1 MPGFVSRTRVKLSR
15 QPSTRALGESDRYY
29 AALTQRY
36 RKAQREIFRGLL
48 ALVGVIL
55 IGTFWYW
62 RVEGWSLV
70 ESFYMTV
77 ITLTTVG
84 FLEVQPMGDR
94 GRIFTTVL
102 IFLGIAAVSYI
113 ANRFTDTIVSG
124 YFQERMRLNQLRR
137 LMKELSNHY
146 ILCGFGKTGRQIAEE
161 FSLQN
166 IPFVVVDTDADSVHR
181 AQQLGFIA
189 VQGDATLD
197 DTLHLLKIESA
208 VCLISALTSDAE
220 NLYTVLSARTLNPNV
235 RIIARASSEEAIQ
248 KLQRVGADMVV
259 SPYITG
265 GKRMAAAALRPQ
277 VIDFMDGIFS
287 GLDQTYY
294 MEEFFLDPAVCSQIG
309 KTLREA
315 KLRTLTGVV
324 IVAIRRGQG
333 ELIVGPRA
341 DDQLRAKDF
350 LICLGTA
357 EQLQR
362 LNWLL
367 SPINSELLQRPK
379 DSESNS

>member
-1 MPGFVSRTRVKLSR
+1 MPR
-15 QPSTRALGESDRYY
+15 QKSTRASGESDRYY

-48 ALVGVIL
+48 ALMGIIL
-55 IGTFWYW
+55 AGTFWYW
-62 RVEGWSLV
+62 KVEGWSLA

-84 FLEVQPMGDR
+84 FSEVQPMGDR

-102 IFLGIAAVSYI
+102 IFLGIATVGYI
-113 ANRFTDTIVSG
+113 ANRFTDAIVGG
-124 YFQERMRLNQLRR
+124 YFQEGIRLNQLLR

-146 ILCGFGKTGRQIAEE
+146 ILCGFGKTGRQVAEE

-166 IPFVVVDTDADSVHR
+166 IPFVVVDVEADSVHR

-189 VQGDATLD
+189 VQGNATLD

-208 VCLISALTSDAE
+208 VCLVSALTSDAE

-248 KLQRVGADMVV
+248 KLQRVGADMVI

-277 VIDFMDGIFS
+277 VMDFMDGIFA
-287 GLDQTYY
+287 GLDRTYY

-309 KTLREA
+309 KTLRESQ
-315 KLRTLTGVV
+315 LRTLTGVL
-324 IVAIRRGQG
+324 IVAIRRTQG
-333 ELIVGPRA
+333 ELIIGPSASDR
-341 DDQLRAKDF
+341 LKAKDF

-362 LNWLL
+362 LNRLL
-367 SPINSELLQRPK
+367 SPINSEPLQQPK
-379 DSESNS
+379 DHGLNS